1 MDHQLSNLVEW
12 FELLGE
18 GELRQFSLPLIE
30 TQSET
35 FLKHHITSTL
45 YLMKRGAILWVRS
58 ASSEEAVVL
67 ESLDLVVVSAE
78 RLIHVVGV
86 GDILSVLNL
95 IGLSVALGEDL
106 LAGHLIALHHLNGE
120 NVVDLDVVRRDAVVQ
135 EVRGEHHVVALVPE
149 LRVVL
154 VVELE
159 HVPRSDE
166 SEARDDQE
174 GEPEPHEKS

>member
-1 MDHQLSNLVEW
+1 
-12 FELLGE
+12 
-18 GELRQFSLPLIE
+18 
-30 TQSET
+30 
-35 FLKHHITSTL
+35 
-45 YLMKRGAILWVRS
+45 MKRGAILWVRS
-58 ASSEEAVVL
+58 ACSEEAVVL

-95 IGLSVALGEDL
+95 IGLSVALSEDL
-106 LAGHLIALHHLNGE
+106 LAGNLIALHHLNGE

-135 EVRGEHHVVALVPE
+135 EVRGEHHVVSLVPE

-159 HVPRSDE
+159 DVSRSDE